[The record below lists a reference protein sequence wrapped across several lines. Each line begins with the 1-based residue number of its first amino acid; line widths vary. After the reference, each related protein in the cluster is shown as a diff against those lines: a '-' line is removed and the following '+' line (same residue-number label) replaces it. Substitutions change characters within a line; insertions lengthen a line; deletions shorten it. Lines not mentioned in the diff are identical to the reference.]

1 MVGLVGGLECP
12 SVRLQAIEVYVMIIW
27 SPILPPYQINMQNV
41 IVGRG
46 GERGGE
52 MRQKEGITSEY

>member
-1 MVGLVGGLECP
+1 MN
-12 SVRLQAIEVYVMIIW
+12 VYAMIIW
-27 SPILPPYQINMQNV
+27 SPILPPDQINMQNV
-41 IVGRG
+41 IVGGG